1 MIQIRALAASAAGA
15 VAGVL
20 LLTACG
26 GDQVGSSGGGSN
38 YVAGTGEITQVAAD
52 DRQPAPDLAGETV
65 DGDRL
70 RLSDYR
76 GQVVVLNVWGS
87 WCPPCRAEASGF
99 ARVAEETADE
109 GVQFVGINTREY
121 SRENALSF
129 ERSHGIEYP
138 SLSDPDGRMLL
149 EFPSGTLN
157 AQSIPTTL
165 VLDRE
170 GRIAARALTPL
181 TEDQLRELIAP
192 VLAEE

>member
-1 MIQIRALAASAAGA
+1 MIQIRARAAGA
-15 VAGVL
+15 AGVVAGVL

-26 GDQVGSSGGGSN
+26 GDQAGSSGGGSN
-38 YVAGTGEITQVAAD
+38 YVGGTGEVTQVAVE
-52 DRQPAPDLAGETV
+52 DRQPAPDLSGDTV

-70 RLSDYR
+70 SLSDYR

-99 ARVAEETADE
+99 ARVAEDTADQ
-109 GVQFVGINTREY
+109 GVQFVGINTKEY
-121 SRENALSF
+121 SRENAQSF

-165 VLDRE
+165 VIDRE
-170 GRIAARALTPL
+170 GRIAARALTAL
-181 TEDQLRELIAP
+181 TEDGLRDLIAP